1 MIESKVAKLMGA
13 VLDLGSVSGAGRTM
27 EPLQKIETERQAVEA
42 SVMGSSVPVAEVPAI
57 EPATDQGLTSYP
69 PPEKWD
75 DWVEYD
81 PQAWPRKVARRYML
95 VPTVCFN
102 CEAGCGL
109 LSYIDEETLQI
120 KKFEGNPVHPG
131 SRGRN
136 CAKGPATLNQVYDPD
151 RILYPLKRVG
161 ERGEGKWE
169 RVSWDEVLDDIA
181 GRIRQALVEG
191 RRKEIMYHV
200 GRPGEDGYTERVL
213 AAWGIDGHNSHTNIC
228 SAGAR
233 AGYFFWAG
241 FDRPSP
247 DYANA
252 QVILLVSA
260 HLETGHYFNP
270 HAQRIIE
277 GKLKGAKLIVL
288 DPRLSNTASMADYWL
303 TTWPGSEAAFL
314 LSIAN
319 YLIQHDRYDR
329 GFVRRWVNWK
339 EYLRAERPDVE
350 PTFENFERILK
361 ELYAGYT
368 PEFAEQE
375 SGIPA
380 GRVVEVA
387 EIVAGAQG
395 RLAAHVWRSAASGN
409 LGGWQVAR
417 ALWFLNVLT
426 GSVGTQGGTSA
437 NSWNKFV
444 PKPHSAPARPAQWNE
459 LSWPDEYPLSFYEMS
474 FLLPHFLKEGR
485 GKLEVYFTR
494 VYNPLWI
501 NPDGFTWLE
510 VLRDETKI
518 GLHAALTPTWN
529 ETAWFADY
537 VLPMGHGGERHD
549 LMSQETH
556 AGQWIA
562 FRQPV
567 LRVAMDRLGQKVEF
581 TYEANPGEVW
591 EENEFWIELS
601 WRIDPD
607 GDLGIRPHFESPYR
621 PGEKITVEEYYRW
634 IFENSVPGLPEAAA
648 EEGLT
653 PLEYMRKYGVF
664 TVTQENY
671 VPYEHPVEADGAE
684 IDPETRIAY
693 RDGRPIGVEVDG
705 PSTGPGPDQASG
717 RRVVRAGFA
726 TPSKKLEF
734 YSPTLKAW
742 GWPEQALPGYLR
754 SQVHPEQI
762 DREQGQMLLV
772 PTFRLPNL
780 IHTRSAN
787 AKWLYEIS
795 HKNPLWIHPSDAE
808 RLDVRN
814 NDLVRIETD
823 IGYFVI
829 KCWLTEGMRPGIV
842 ACSHHLGRWRL
853 SQATHMNPAASGVV
867 RLDEVGDGEYRL
879 RLLQGV
885 RPYKSDDPDTERI
898 WWEDPGVHQNIT
910 FPVHPDPISGM
921 HCWHQ
926 RVTVHKAGPNDR
938 YGDIYVDTRKSM
950 DVYREWLAMTR
961 PAGEVSPDGNRRPL
975 WLKRPLH
982 PAEGAYRLPAG
993 VAQGNSEEL
1002 REFRGTRRNSG
1013 ELGGTRG
1020 T

>member
-1 MIESKVAKLMGA
+1 MIGN
-13 VLDLGSVSGAGRTM
+13 
-27 EPLQKIETERQAVEA
+27 
-42 SVMGSSVPVAEVPAI
+42 
-57 EPATDQGLTSYP
+57 QGLTNYP
-69 PPEKWD
+69 PTEKWD

-81 PQAWPRKVARRYML
+81 AKAWPRKVPRRYTL

-102 CEAGCGL
+102 CEAACGL
-109 LSYIDEETLQI
+109 LSYIDKEAFQI

-131 SRGRN
+131 SRGRT
-136 CAKGPATLNQVYDPD
+136 CAKGPATLNQINDPD

-161 ERGEGKWE
+161 ERGEGRWE
-169 RVSWDEVLDDIA
+169 RVTWDGVLDDIA
-181 GRIRQALVEG
+181 GRIRRAILEN
-191 RRKEIMYHV
+191 RRDEIMYHV

-213 AAWGIDGHNSHTNIC
+213 AAWGVDGHNSHTNIC
-228 SAGAR
+228 SSGAR
-233 AGYFFWAG
+233 AGYFFWGG

-252 QVILLVSA
+252 RVTLLVSA

-277 GKLKGAKLIVL
+277 GKLKGAKLITL
-288 DPRLSNTASMADYWL
+288 DPRLSNTASMSDYWL
-303 TTWPGSEAAFL
+303 PTWPGSEAAL
-314 LSIAN
+314 VLSIAN
-319 YLIQHDRYDR
+319 HLIQHDKYDR
-329 GFVRRWVNWK
+329 DFLRRWVNWK
-339 EYLRAERPDVE
+339 EYLHAEHPEVE
-350 PTFENFERILK
+350 PSFENFEKILK
-361 ELYAGYT
+361 QLYAEYT
-368 PEFAEQE
+368 PELAEQE

-380 GRVVEVA
+380 ERVVEVA
-387 EIVAGAQG
+387 EVVAGAQG
-395 RLAAHVWRSAASGN
+395 RLATHVWRSAASGN

-426 GSVGTQGGTSA
+426 GSVGTEGGTAA

-444 PKPHSAPARPAQWNE
+444 PKPHTTPAHPTHWNE
-459 LSWPDEYPLSFYEMS
+459 LTWPEEYPLTFYEMS

-485 GKLEVYFTR
+485 GKLDVYFTR

-501 NPDGFTWLE
+501 NPDGFTWME
-510 VLRDETKI
+510 VLRDESKI

-537 VLPMGHGGERHD
+537 VLPMGHAGERHD

-567 LRVAMDRLGQKVEF
+567 MRVAMERMGQKVEF
-581 TYEANPGEVW
+581 TYQANPGEVW

-607 GDLGIRPHFESPYR
+607 GELGVRQHFESPYR

-648 EEGLT
+648 GEGLT
-653 PLEYMRKYGVF
+653 SLEYMRKYGVF
-664 TVTQENY
+664 TVTEENY
-671 VPYEHPVEADGAE
+671 APYERSVEADGAE
-684 IDPETRIAY
+684 IDPETGIAY
-693 RDGRPIGVEVDG
+693 RACTEPGRSDGRAIGVEVDG
-705 PSTGPGPDQASG
+705 
-717 RRVVRAGFA
+717 VVRAGFG

-734 YSPTLKAW
+734 YSPTLREW
-742 GWPEQALPGYLR
+742 GWPEHALPGYIK
-754 SQVHPEQI
+754 SHVHPENI
-762 DREQGQMLLV
+762 DKEQGQMLLL
-772 PTFRLPNL
+772 PTYRLPNL

-808 RLDVRN
+808 RLGVRN
-814 NDLVRIETD
+814 NDLVRVETD

-853 SQATHMNPAASGVV
+853 RQATHMNPAASGVL
-867 RLDEVGDGEYRL
+867 RLDEKGDGEYEL
-879 RLLQGV
+879 HLLEGI
-885 RPYKSDDPDTERI
+885 RPYKSSDPDTERI

-926 RVTVHKAGPNDR
+926 RVTVRKAGPGDR
-938 YGDIYVDTRKSM
+938 YGDICVDTKKSI
-950 DVYREWLAMTR
+950 DVYREWLAKAR
-961 PAGEVSPDGNRRPL
+961 PAREVSPDGNRRPL
-975 WLKRPLH
+975 WFKRPLH
-982 PAEGAYRLPAG
+982 PVAEAYRLPAV
-993 VAQGNSEEL
+993 VARGRSGSSGELRGTKGNSEESGVHIWPASGIQ
-1002 REFRGTRRNSG
+1002 RTAHGQSTSIQDMGVDHRGFHIPSTGSG
-1013 ELGGTRG
+1013 HALCPSSSWTVRIS
-1020 T
+1020 